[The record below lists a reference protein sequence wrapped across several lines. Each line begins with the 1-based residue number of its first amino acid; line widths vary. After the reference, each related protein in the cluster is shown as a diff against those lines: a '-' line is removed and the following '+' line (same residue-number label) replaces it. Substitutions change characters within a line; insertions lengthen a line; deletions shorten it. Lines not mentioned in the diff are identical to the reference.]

1 MTRTITEIPDGSDA
15 LCGAHV
21 ATQYYGGQFT
31 ALYALCST
39 GSLELR
45 DGDGLE
51 PIIREVR
58 EAIECA
64 ETSGEYLDGEDMRYF
79 LQWLVTE
86 NEGGN

>member
-1 MTRTITEIPDGSDA
+1 MPDGSDA
-15 LCGAHV
+15 LYGAHV

-45 DGDGLE
+45 DGDGLA

-58 EAIECA
+58 EAIEVA
-64 ETSGEYLDGEDMRYF
+64 ETSGYYEDADGMRPF
-79 LQWLVTE
+79 LQWLVME
-86 NEGGN
+86 DERGN